1 MGRGDHKNC
10 SVNAGFDSWVP
21 PGMCR
26 DVALQWKCATQ
37 IFWLAY
43 PKTTTPTFAPQP
55 ACDLW
60 SVTILPRVGRSQVT
74 WDERPECSSL
84 KVRRCAKVPH
94 FTATINIAKYLA
106 AEMHKNCRRSD
117 KFLQYLTGLPPPKFF
132 LKNYKIERESRLL
145 THESLSWHCMRK
157 ESRPTGLRVL
167 PQRLLYLM
175 CTLALHHFFL
185 VEILRRPRSR
195 IGNFNAGKGR
205 ATHTH
210 TLPNQL
216 EHQNSILDL
225 DKMGEICSLHRFPF
239 S

>member
-43 PKTTTPTFAPQP
+43 PKTITPTFAPQP

-117 KFLQYLTGLPPPKFF
+117 KFLQYLTGLPPKKFF
-132 LKNYKIERESRLL
+132 TKLHNREREPLAETRVPFMTLHEERKSPNRFAGVASTFALPHVHSGIASFLPRRILASTSL
-145 THESLSWHCMRK
+145 TDWQLQCRK
-157 ESRPTGLRVL
+157 REG
-167 PQRLLYLM
+167 
-175 CTLALHHFFL
+175 H
-185 VEILRRPRSR
+185 
-195 IGNFNAGKGR
+195 
-205 ATHTH
+205 THTH